1 MKYLKKR
8 QIHEMYRQMAK
19 IQGISV
25 KELKQNIEMN
35 IEDLRYSDEPD
46 QQEIFQQVFGNR
58 TPTPDE
64 YILKMAEFALK

>member
-25 KELKQNIEMN
+25 KELKQNIEIN
-35 IEDLRYSDEPD
+35 IEDLKYSDEPD
-46 QQEIFQQVFGNR
+46 QQEIFQQVFGNQ

-64 YILKMAEFALK
+64 YILKMAKFALK

>member
-8 QIHEMYRQMAK
+8 QIHDMYKRIAK

-25 KELKQNIEMN
+25 KELKQNIVLN
-35 IEDLRYSDEPD
+35 IEDLRDSDEPD
-46 QQEIFQQVFGNR
+46 QQEIFQQVFGNK

-64 YILKMAEFALK
+64 YILKMAKFALK

>member
-8 QIHEMYRQMAK
+8 QVHEMYRQIAK

-25 KELKQNIEMN
+25 KELKQNIALN
-35 IEDLRYSDEPD
+35 IDDLRNSDEPK
-46 QQEIFQQVFGNR
+46 QQAIFHQVFGSK

-64 YILKMAEFALK
+64 YILKMAKFSLK

>member
-8 QIHEMYRQMAK
+8 QIHEMYKQIAR

-25 KELKQNIEMN
+25 RELKQNIEMN
-35 IEDLRYSDEPD
+35 IEDLRNSDEPD
-46 QQEIFQQVFGNR
+46 QQDIFQQVFGSK

-64 YILKMAEFALK
+64 YILKMAEFSLK